1 MERLEDIQDRI
12 LDRLH
17 AGEPVDREGILTE
30 NSDYAEA
37 LAVFF
42 DVIALIEDPGEVE
55 EPQPT
60 RLGDFRI
67 IRELGRGGMGVVYE
81 AEQLSL
87 KRHVAL
93 KVLPPALRADRRLLA
108 RFRREAEAAGRLRH
122 PNLVPVFSIG
132 EAGGAPFFA
141 MELIGGAS
149 LSDILERRRKGE
161 ETGFPSAA
169 EEWRRRS
176 VEAVVA
182 IAEALDYAH
191 QRGILHRDIKPSNIM
206 IDEDG
211 TPRLTDFGLAVDL
224 SASSLTVVGE
234 VLGSPR
240 YMSPEQAV
248 RHEQPLDARTDIY
261 SLGVTLYELLTF
273 RLPYEGTS
281 SHELLTALATGKIVP
296 PRRVDR
302 EISPSLEAV
311 VMRSLRQKPSER
323 YDRASD
329 FARELRVALEGGPV
343 EASPVRSGWSSARA
357 AGIAAILIAVLAGV
371 WIVVSQSER
380 EQPPNS
386 LAVAATPAEGSDTAS
401 ENPELTE
408 AVSRSEQLL
417 EAMTLQADFRQVI
430 ARNSPAE
437 FRLGVEAHDVQI
449 DGFSDDVGLL
459 ALLELSIDDGPW
471 QYPRQ
476 CGVICSPLGGRYFI
490 SVDLREELGD
500 ALAKSSVELHYR
512 VTCAALSRP
521 LGRMP
526 VPGQPITA
534 KTVERLGGIEALSSG
549 LSIDTLEP
557 AQPFDP
563 IIEVARSDVR
573 RLLIYEDFPADYP
586 EAISSPEIDAVMT
599 KAFTPTEIRV
609 GNPGAAGH
617 GVSLFVNLAF
627 AAPFEGDALH
637 VAGDAELRR
646 VDTDEIVGVSR
657 LVMTRPDAFP
667 LVVGT
672 YFELTPQ
679 MTLVDAEQISR
690 DVAEG
695 KLDKFRFVLRPSRE
709 AALERSVI
717 NEYWA
722 GELDV
727 TVSAKSN

>member
-17 AGEPVDREGILTE
+17 AGEPVDREKILTA
-30 NSDYAEA
+30 NPDHAEA

-149 LSDILERRRKGE
+149 LGDILERRRKGE
-161 ETGFPSAA
+161 ETGFPTDP
-169 EEWRRRS
+169 EEWQRRS
-176 VEAVVA
+176 VEAVIA

-191 QRGILHRDIKPSNIM
+191 ERGILHRDVKPSNIM

-311 VMRSLRQKPSER
+311 VMRALRQKPSER

-343 EASPVRSGWSSARA
+343 EAPPVRSPWSPARA
-357 AGIAAILIAVLAGV
+357 AAIAAIHLAILAGI
-371 WIVVSQSER
+371 WFLISQGGSEPDESSTVV
-380 EQPPNS
+380 
-386 LAVAATPAEGSDTAS
+386 ATPAEGSDVDG
-401 ENPELTE
+401 EDPEISQ
-408 AVSRSEQLL
+408 AVLRSQQLL
-417 EAMTLQADFRQVI
+417 EAMTLQADYRQVI

-437 FRLGVEAHDVQI
+437 FRLGVEARDVRI
-449 DGFSDDVGLL
+449 DGFSEDVGLL

-476 CGVICSPLGGRYFI
+476 CGVICSPHGGRYFI
-490 SVDLREELGD
+490 TADLREELGD
-500 ALAKSSVELHYR
+500 ELAKSSVKFHYR
-512 VTCAALSRP
+512 VTYVALTRP
-521 LGRMP
+521 FGAKP
-526 VPGQPITA
+526 IPGQPITA
-534 KTVERLGGIEALSSG
+534 KTMELAGDIEALSGESSADSG
-549 LSIDTLEP
+549 DLFE
-557 AQPFDP
+557 P

-573 RLLIYEDFPADYP
+573 RLLIYEDFPANYP
-586 EAISSPEIDAVMT
+586 EPISTPEIDAVMT

-609 GNPGAAGH
+609 GQPGTTGS

-627 AAPFEGDALH
+627 TAPFEGEVLH
-637 VAGDAELRR
+637 LAGDAELRR
-646 VDTDEIVGVSR
+646 VDTDELIGTCR
-657 LVMTRPDAFP
+657 LVTTRRDGLP

-672 YFELTPQ
+672 HFELSSPAN
-679 MTLVDAEQISR
+679 LPNLAEAEQISS

-695 KLDKFRFVLRPSRE
+695 KLDKFRFVFRPSRE
-709 AALERSVI
+709 AAIERSVVD
-717 NEYWA
+717 EYWA

-727 TVSAKSN
+727 TVSARSN